1 MRLTVVIYRVAVADY
16 LPNRLPEQAHH
27 KHITRVPVT
36 SFCLPPSNDDNARS
50 MCLWWTWPDSNR
62 RLEHILFE
70 GITTIFLFIQ
80 VFDKSKKCYQLLDVR
95 VAVR

>member
-1 MRLTVVIYRVAVADY
+1 MEYNSSFAVIDFMRLTVVIYRVAVADY

-70 GITTIFLFIQ
+70 GITTINLQYIFI
-80 VFDKSKKCYQLLDVR
+80 L
-95 VAVR
+95 